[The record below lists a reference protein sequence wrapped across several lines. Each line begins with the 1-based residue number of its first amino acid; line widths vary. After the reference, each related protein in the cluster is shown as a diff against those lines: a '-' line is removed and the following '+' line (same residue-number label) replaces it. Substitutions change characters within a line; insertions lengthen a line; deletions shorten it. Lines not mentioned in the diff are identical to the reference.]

1 MIKTLTKIFA
11 FSAILKNLVETK
23 KSKTEG
29 ITQLHPSKI
38 SGRTVYIREKEYFI
52 RESYVDGTTPI
63 VFLHSWGSDS
73 LGSWFKVLPK
83 YETKGSAGL
92 DLRACL
98 DKKLVLKPGTTNM
111 IPMGFAMHLD
121 DKNLAALVVPRSGL
135 GSKHGIVLGNLV
147 GLIDSDYQ
155 GELMVPAWNRSEID
169 FEIHPGDRI
178 AQMIIVPVM
187 QANFEIVEE
196 FTQTARGTKGFGSS
210 GLNWKN
216 YFFLPNLSSNFW
228 TRPPESIIFCLP
240 V

>member
-1 MIKTLTKIFA
+1 MINIKLKIIN
-11 FSAILKNLVETK
+11 SLI
-23 KSKTEG
+23 G
-29 ITQLHPSKI
+29 SKI
-38 SGRTVYIREKEYFI
+38 
-52 RESYVDGTTPI
+52 P
-63 VFLHSWGSDS
+63 
-73 LGSWFKVLPK
+73 LPK

-121 DKNLAALVVPRSGL
+121 DENLAALVVPRSGV

-210 GLNWKN
+210 GLN
-216 YFFLPNLSSNFW
+216 
-228 TRPPESIIFCLP
+228 
-240 V
+240 